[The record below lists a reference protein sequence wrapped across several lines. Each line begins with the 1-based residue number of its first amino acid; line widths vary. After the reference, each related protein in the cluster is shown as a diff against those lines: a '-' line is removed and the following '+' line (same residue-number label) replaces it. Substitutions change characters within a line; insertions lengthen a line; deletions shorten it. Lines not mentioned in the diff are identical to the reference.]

1 MLLRE
6 PASSLMRSISEE
18 DPEMIVW
25 WASET
30 ECVSAI
36 ARRERLSELSR
47 RGADVALDRLVALKG
62 VWAEI
67 EPGDTVRTV
76 AARLLR
82 THPVRA
88 GDSLQLAAAV
98 TAAEGDPASLPLVT
112 LDGRL
117 ADAARLEG
125 FAVLGV

>member
-1 MLLRE
+1 
-6 PASSLMRSISEE
+6 
-18 DPEMIVW
+18 MIVW

-36 ARRERLSELSR
+36 ARRERHRELSR
-47 RGADVALDRLVALKG
+47 RGADVALERLVALKG

-67 EPGDTVRTV
+67 EPSHRVRMV

-82 THPVRA
+82 THPMRA
-88 GDSLQLAAAV
+88 ADSLRLGAAV
-98 TAAEGDPASLPLVT
+98 AASEGDPASLPLVT
-112 LDGRL
+112 LDERL

-125 FAVLGV
+125 FGVLGI